1 MFVTLLVFCSIF
13 KYNIQLNCITVLQEK
28 MSKRL
33 RDFDDVDVDDSGSTT
48 PKKATSKNLASPIKV
63 QYTPK
68 LKTGKVVVQTKKNK
82 KGIITGLDEKT

>member
-1 MFVTLLVFCSIF
+1 MFVTLLGFGSIF
-13 KYNIQLNCITVLQEK
+13 KYNIQLKCIIVLQEK

-33 RDFDDVDVDDSGSTT
+33 RDFDDADVDDSGSTT

-68 LKTGKVVVQTKKNK
+68 LKTGKVVVQTNK
-82 KGIITGLDEKT
+82 KQKGHHYRTR